1 MYEKTAMDRQADQ
14 AIADFVEEMEEIY
27 PELADT
33 ELQAVVS
40 AAVRDLREQKADQE
54 PFEYSP

>member
-1 MYEKTAMDRQADQ
+1 MHEKTPMDRQADQ

-33 ELQAVVS
+33 GLEAVVS
-40 AAVRDLREQKADQE
+40 AAVRDLQEKKAEQR
-54 PFEYSP
+54 PFENSP

>member
-33 ELQAVVS
+33 ELQAVVC
-40 AAVRDLREQKADQE
+40 AAVRDLREQKADQQ
-54 PFEYSP
+54 PFESSP